1 MSMINE
7 FAEKLID
14 RLEEE
19 LKTARE
25 MQTTQCIGHNGYGT
39 PLQSKLG
46 GEICALLKMQ
56 NIVNQLAEEYKDVH
70 DTNVGKWIPVSEKLP
85 DKEEYLKDDGRFI
98 VTDGNRRY
106 QCIYDIYQGSFRTLV
121 LFTNGGI
128 ERGWNFEEDKC
139 VIAWQP
145 LPEPYKGKE

>member
-1 MSMINE
+1 MSMISE
-7 FAEKLID
+7 FAEKLRD
-14 RLEEE
+14 RLKKE
-19 LKTARE
+19 LQLADEDKRKANVLQFDRAV
-25 MQTTQCIGHNGYGT
+25 GYANGMAIAIDI
-39 PLQSKLG
+39 L
-46 GEICALLKMQ
+46 
-56 NIVNQLAEEYKDVH
+56 NQLAEEYKDVP
-70 DTNVGKWIPVSEKLP
+70 DTNVGKWIPVSERLP

-145 LPEPYKGKE
+145 LPEPYKGEEK

>member
-1 MSMINE
+1 MTERVIPITSSPRKTGTN
-7 FAEKLID
+7 
-14 RLEEE
+14 
-19 LKTARE
+19 LKT
-25 MQTTQCIGHNGYGT
+25 
-39 PLQSKLG
+39 
-46 GEICALLKMQ
+46 
-56 NIVNQLAEEYKDVH
+56 NIDVP

-145 LPEPYKGKE
+145 LPEPYKGE